1 MLTENEIRVLILK
14 RVFALCDMR
23 GRDLTMTFIRIDG
36 EIRGLLAVLTG
47 GKRHILSGNV
57 TQIFDIAGI
66 PWEDRAD
73 GGWNVP
79 DEWCIANGC
88 TVDGNTIRHPKLMEW

>member
-1 MLTENEIRVLILK
+1 MLTENEIRVLILH
-14 RVFALCDMR
+14 RVMAACDSCN
-23 GRDLTMTFIRIDG
+23 GHFINHVEG
-36 EIRGLLAVLTG
+36 QIRGLLAVLTD
-47 GKRHILSGNV
+47 GKNIDMDDSIRHILDV
-57 TQIFDIAGI
+57 AGI

-88 TVDGNTIRHPKLMEW
+88 TVDDDEIEHPKLAEW